1 MFHIEYNTVQVKFCI
16 MSGKMIIEA
25 FDTYQEAKDHLDCI
39 RYEMDTAFGDIGCE
53 FDGVGV

>member
-1 MFHIEYNTVQVKFCI
+1 